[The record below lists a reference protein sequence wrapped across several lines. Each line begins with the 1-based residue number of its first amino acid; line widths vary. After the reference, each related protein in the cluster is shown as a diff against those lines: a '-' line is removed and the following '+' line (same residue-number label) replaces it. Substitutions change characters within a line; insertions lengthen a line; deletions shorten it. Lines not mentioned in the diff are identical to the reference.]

1 MQCQDGGRMK
11 MKRTKNTVVVTEENA
26 GYTIAEPDSDLL
38 FILDNP
44 YVKNV
49 HQQKIFYTKDFY
61 IAMYKLIHDQKK
73 TYVEAYEALGFDVSR
88 LGRSRAEQAGK
99 NAMERAKNNRLF
111 TVDPSNYD
119 GSIPL
124 SDMPDLAPEEERAYM
139 KARILY
145 LESLMATQNKI
156 QSFLEENSIS
166 SKRNP

>member
-1 MQCQDGGRMK
+1 MK

-73 TYVEAYEALGFDVSR
+73 TYVEA
-88 LGRSRAEQAGK
+88 
-99 NAMERAKNNRLF
+99 
-111 TVDPSNYD
+111 
-119 GSIPL
+119 
-124 SDMPDLAPEEERAYM
+124 
-139 KARILY
+139 
-145 LESLMATQNKI
+145 
-156 QSFLEENSIS
+156 
-166 SKRNP
+166 

>member
-1 MQCQDGGRMK
+1 MK

-99 NAMERAKNNRLF
+99 NAERVPSQIRIPQSVRKRRLGF
-111 TVDPSNYD
+111 RLGLRDRCHGGIV
-119 GSIPL
+119 L
-124 SDMPDLAPEEERAYM
+124 SARCRLVVLRAVSRAGKPGGGNAGAFSFPDSEEQEKHRVTAPD
-139 KARILY
+139 
-145 LESLMATQNKI
+145 S
-156 QSFLEENSIS
+156 
-166 SKRNP
+166 